1 MNSMTA
7 NILVTCTKRKRMNAQ
22 PRLRLG
28 TVARGSPNEVA
39 SRWIERLE
47 RSSSQRFQASSLY
60 AGDHWQI
67 SSALPF
73 SASRAGLKAEL
84 WVLSAGYGLIR
95 GTATVVPYSA
105 TFSVGHP
112 DEVVARFHD
121 SKHAGLVRQW
131 WDALSKWAGPEKNA
145 PRTVATLAAAAPRSP
160 IIVVASPKY
169 VSATLDD
176 LLAARDALADPCS
189 LIVVSAGC
197 RGKGPLSANMID
209 CSARLQATLGG
220 ALMSLNARV
229 ARNLIENA
237 PPGSWTVNGFQEL
250 LQKIPA
256 VESDCDRPSRVAV
269 TDDDVRQYVESAL
282 HKAPASRHTTLLR
295 LFREAGFACE
305 QKRFGR
311 LFMEVEQSHGRTH

>member
-1 MNSMTA
+1 MNPLTA
-7 NILVTCTKRKRMNAQ
+7 NILVTCTKRKRLNPQ

-28 TVARGSPNEVA
+28 TVRA
-39 SRWIERLE
+39 SL
-47 RSSSQRFQASSLY
+47 LY
-60 AGDHWQI
+60 AGDNWQI

-73 SASRAGLKAEL
+73 SASRAGVKAEL

-95 GTATVVPYSA
+95 GTAMVVPYSA

-121 SKHAGLVRQW
+121 SSNTGLVRQW
-131 WDALSKWAGPEKNA
+131 WDALSKWEGPDKNA
-145 PRTVATLAAAAPRSP
+145 PRTVAAIAAANPRSP

-169 VSATLDD
+169 VSAALDD

-209 CSARLQATLGG
+209 CSARLQKTLGG

-237 PPGSWTVNGFQEL
+237 LPSSWTVSGFQEL
-250 LQKIPA
+250 LRNIPA
-256 VESDCDRPSRVAV
+256 AESVCDRPTRVAA
-269 TDDDVRQYVESAL
+269 TDDYVRQYVKNAL
-282 HKAPASRHTTLLR
+282 RTAPTSRHTTLLR

-311 LFMEVEQSHGRTH
+311 LFMEVEQSYGRTN